1 MVFAMS
7 TGTDQ
12 KQVRR
17 YRVVFSSVWNGTST
31 ELEAMLRSLEIL
43 RARRLAQPILG
54 DVPRFVVVDDGL
66 PLREDVVTGGGLAVI
81 RQCRPQHLKG
91 YADIMVDVPSDQIL
105 RAMGVPAIP
114 GWEAY

>member
-12 KQVRR
+12 NRVRR
-17 YRVVFSSVWNGTST
+17 YRVAFSSVWNGTST
-31 ELEAMLRSLEIL
+31 QLEAMLRSLEIL
-43 RARRLAQPILG
+43 RAKRLAQPILG

-66 PLREDVVTGGGLAVI
+66 PLWEDVVTDGGLAII

-91 YADIMVDVPSDQIL
+91 CADIRVDVPSDPIL
-105 RAMGVPAIP
+105 PAMGAPAFS
-114 GWEAY
+114 G

>member
-1 MVFAMS
+1 MVLAMR
-7 TGTDQ
+7 TGTDPN
-12 KQVRR
+12 QVR
-17 YRVVFSSVWNGTST
+17 YRMAFSSVWNGTSA

-66 PLREDVVTGGGLAVI
+66 PLCEDVVTGGGLAVI

-91 YADIMVDVPSDQIL
+91 CADIMVDVPSDQIL
-105 RAMGVPAIP
+105 RAMGMPAFP

>member
-1 MVFAMS
+1 MS

-12 KQVRR
+12 GR

-66 PLREDVVTGGGLAVI
+66 PLCEDVITGEGLVVI
-81 RQCRPQHLKG
+81 RQCRPQYLKG
-91 YADIMVDVPSDQIL
+91 TADIVADLPGDQIL
-105 RAMGVPAIP
+105 RAMGVPAFP
-114 GWEAY
+114 RCEAG